1 MMDKKYL
8 LMMFMASIFL
18 GGCNGGGKTTTP
30 VQSPTV
36 TPTTVVQ
43 ETVIPTKEENK
54 MCDWVDKS
62 DVIIKLNFEEGIV
75 KDTSYEAGFIY
86 KKGPNMIELKLARL
100 ARSQCD
106 YRVGF
111 NKTDFKDL
119 KAATI
124 GVWTYN
130 GTNRQ
135 KIKGEPIAVNF
146 SDQMPDF
153 GKNIEVEIIK

>member
-1 MMDKKYL
+1 MKKIYL
-8 LMMFMASIFL
+8 LAILITSTLL
-18 GGCNGGGKTTTP
+18 GGCDKKEIIITP
-30 VQSPTV
+30 TQSPSV
-36 TPTTVVQ
+36 APTTVIQ
-43 ETVIPTKEENK
+43 ETVAPTKEENK

-86 KKGPNMIELKLARL
+86 KKGPNMIELRLARL

-111 NKTDFKDL
+111 NKSDFKDL

-135 KIKGEPIAVNF
+135 KIKNEPIMVDF

-153 GKNIEVEIIK
+153 GKNIEVEVIK